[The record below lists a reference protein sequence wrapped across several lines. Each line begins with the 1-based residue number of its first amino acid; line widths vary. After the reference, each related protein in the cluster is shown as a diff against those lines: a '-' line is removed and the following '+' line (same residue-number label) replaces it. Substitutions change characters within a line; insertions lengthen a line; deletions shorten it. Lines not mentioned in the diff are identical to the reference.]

1 MSSDQLLYSSY
12 LAPAVE
18 ARERTAAR
26 RGKAEGVAQ
35 GKAEGVAQ
43 GKAEGVAQGKAE
55 AVLSILERRLGSLPA
70 ALRGGVLGLG
80 AVDLDALLAAALDV
94 PDVASLSDLVA
105 ARRRAF

>member
-35 GKAEGVAQ
+35 GKAEG
-43 GKAEGVAQGKAE
+43 KAE

-70 ALRGGVLGLG
+70 ALRDGVLGLD

-105 ARRRAF
+105 ARRRKL